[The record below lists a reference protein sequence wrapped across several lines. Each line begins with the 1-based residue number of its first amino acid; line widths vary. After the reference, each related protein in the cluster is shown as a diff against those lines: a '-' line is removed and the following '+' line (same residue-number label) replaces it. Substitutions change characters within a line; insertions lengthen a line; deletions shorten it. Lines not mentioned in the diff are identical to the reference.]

1 MTDDRRLTLDEDLA
15 RRTAYGLHPDVK
27 TGALAEISEA
37 AMDAAFNLLDKAL
50 TRMVDGDEQ
59 RAAKLISRVASLP
72 FDEHL
77 ELWPGPYTADQ
88 MLFDFLCNVAETAS
102 LDQQHPDDDG
112 HLDQLYD
119 DVARVVPLLD
129 AREGAIYRDIVE
141 TIVSDAVMLGIPRDE
156 AGVLADAVRPLPD
169 PETAER
175 ALGLG
180 RRAGL
185 ARREDLTR
193 RELGVLCT
201 VITAMNEADGVPHSK

>member
-15 RRTAYGLHPDVK
+15 RRTPYGIHPDVK
-27 TGALAEISEA
+27 TGALAEVSEA

-59 RAAKLISRVASLP
+59 RAATLISRAASMP

-77 ELWPGPYTADQ
+77 RLWPGPYTAHQ

-102 LDQQHPDDDG
+102 LDQLHPDDDG

-129 AREGAIYRDIVE
+129 AREGAVYRDIVE
-141 TIVSDAVMLGIPRDE
+141 TIVSDAVMLGIPRDV
-156 AGVLADAVRPLPD
+156 AGVLADAVRTLPD

-175 ALGLG
+175 ALALG
-180 RRAGL
+180 RGADV

-193 RELGVLCT
+193 LVLGVLRT
-201 VITAMNEADGVPHSK
+201 VITAMDEADGISHSK